1 MKSLNWMVPALVVS
15 FELLELVAIFI
26 IVFAVVIGTP
36 LAVATV
42 IGWLMS

>member
-1 MKSLNWMVPALVVS
+1 MLKLDLLVTVLAALY
-15 FELLELVAIFI
+15 ELLELVAIFI

>member
-1 MKSLNWMVPALVVS
+1 MRSLENMVTALAALY
-15 FELLELVAIFI
+15 ELLELVAIFI

-36 LAVATV
+36 LAVATL